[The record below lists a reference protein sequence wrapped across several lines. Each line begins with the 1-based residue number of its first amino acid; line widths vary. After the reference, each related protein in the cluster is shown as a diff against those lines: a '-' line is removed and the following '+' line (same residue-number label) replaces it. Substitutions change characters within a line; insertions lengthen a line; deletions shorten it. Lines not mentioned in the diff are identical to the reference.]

1 MLEVGEVHAGP
12 GDLPGVVAQ
21 VSTDQ
26 LTKNRVK
33 EEQTLEN
40 EQLGGLQ
47 RLAWAVPDVYRA
59 NQANLIAM
67 KRVLNVKLENL
78 INHFKPMAAF
88 P

>member
-12 GDLPGVVAQ
+12 CDLPGVVAQ

-40 EQLGGLQ
+40 EQLGGYNVWLGQ
-47 RLAWAVPDVYRA
+47 YLMYRA
-59 NQANLIAM
+59 NQANLGAM
-67 KRVLNVKLENL
+67 K
-78 INHFKPMAAF
+78 
-88 P
+88 

>member
-21 VSTDQ
+21 VTTDQ

-40 EQLGGLQ
+40 EQLGGYIVGLGQ
-47 RLAWAVPDVYRA
+47 YLMYRA
-59 NQANLIAM
+59 NQANLGAM
-67 KRVLNVKLENL
+67 K
-78 INHFKPMAAF
+78 
-88 P
+88 

>member
-33 EEQTLEN
+33 EEQTLEK
-40 EQLGGLQ
+40 EQLGGYNVVLGQ
-47 RLAWAVPDVYRA
+47 YQMYRA
-59 NQANLIAM
+59 DQANLGAM
-67 KRVLNVKLENL
+67 KKVLNAKLENL
-78 INHFKPMAAF
+78 TNHFKTMVAF